1 MAIRIPFPVEEPPH
15 VELTTYPV
23 AELVLSLHMVVD
35 PGRNVEMAQF
45 SRRMRARLPKPVAVE
60 LDTLSFL
67 LGPPAPGPFAFPEGE
82 ALAAPAALAAVSPK
96 SEELQYSLSMHLE
109 LDNGCH
115 RDPQVLVELERD
127 PEAVAARFIQLLE
140 DYWRYA
146 LEREWH
152 VIEARAAL
160 ARVNA
165 ELSVARGGIGALLAS
180 STKRARLTPDGIH
193 VTPVFPRDMEVPL
206 REDRVLPVVLSLFS
220 EPWVITRY
228 WPAAGLVLPAPDG
241 SKRVTPPSLELVQE
255 LDAIADATRLTMLRL
270 VAEQPRSTRELSALL
285 GLSEAGVSKHLHR
298 LADAGLVEGARR
310 GYYVLYRL
318 RPERALA
325 ASHAL
330 LDFLRVAT
338 DSPAG

>member
-1 MAIRIPFPVEEPPH
+1 MAIRIPFPVEEPPQ
-15 VELTTYPV
+15 VQLTTYPV

-35 PGRNVEMAQF
+35 PGRSVDMTQF
-45 SRRMRARLPKPVAVE
+45 SRRMRARLPKPVARE
-60 LDTLSFL
+60 LDAIGFL

-82 ALAAPAALAAVSPK
+82 ALPAPTALADVTPK

-109 LDNGCH
+109 LDNGGP
-115 RDPQVLVELERD
+115 RDPAVLDELERD
-127 PEAVAARFIQLLE
+127 PEAVAERFIQLLE
-140 DYWRYA
+140 DYWRHA
-146 LEREWH
+146 LEREWE
-152 VIEARAAL
+152 VVEARAAL

-165 ELSVARGGIGALLAS
+165 ELTLARGGVGELLAA

-193 VTPVFPRDMEVPL
+193 ITPVFPRDMEVPL
-206 REDRVLPVVLSLFS
+206 QEDRVLPVVLSLFS

-241 SKRVTPPSLELVQE
+241 SRRVTPPSLALVQE

-298 LADAGLVEGARR
+298 LADAGLVAGERR

-318 RPERALA
+318 LPDRAVA
-325 ASHAL
+325 ASAAL
-330 LDFLRVAT
+330 LDFLRVPSN
-338 DSPAG
+338 SPGG